1 MKVRKN
7 TVEFLRNHN
16 EKFEREIKNINEKIE
31 KDKKAGNKYLDIAIK
46 TSITDKEK
54 NGITALRYYVYVAE
68 TGPEIE
74 IIRQRLIYY
83 YTTIKKMKI
92 TDLDR
97 LFDTLRIYYGD
108 ENENQKM
115 YLNLFEEVSDI
126 ANENMKK
133 DKKELFNEIDKI
145 NEKIRKAAK
154 AGDIDFTIS
163 IFVPEQ
169 GVGYGCTVGCYNYY
183 MYFVNNESSIN
194 MVRKHLYDYYTD
206 IHKFDVDINED
217 NKRGKVVIHFNKKE
231 KEENLNKESND
242 MGKLL
247 DDVVKISKGETT
259 VESVNYTAKID
270 EFIKSVAKDFKSIE
284 VMVLIEG
291 ESVSASDIE
300 ENTICIVAAKD
311 QRAELCG
318 DLWAYYEKEEFDVE
332 FDGCGILNIS
342 WEEHI
347 KEDKDN
353 E

>member
-1 MKVRKN
+1 MKVRRN
-7 TVEFLRNHN
+7 TVIFLQNHN
-16 EKFEREIKNINEKIE
+16 ARFQSEIHKISEKISYG
-31 KDKKAGNKYLDIAIK
+31 KIAGDNYLDIAIR

-54 NGITALRYYVYVAE
+54 NGLRYHIYLAE
-68 TGPEIE
+68 TESEIE
-74 IIRQRLIYY
+74 IIKQRLIYH
-83 YTTIKKMKI
+83 YTIIKKMKVKELNRL
-92 TDLDR
+92 LD
-97 LFDTLRIYYGD
+97 TIRIYFYDD
-108 ENENQKM
+108 EKDENQKI
-115 YLNLFEEVSDI
+115 YLNLSEEVSDI

-133 DKKELFNEIDKI
+133 YKEELFDEIDKI

-154 AGDIDFTIS
+154 GGDTYFTIS

-169 GVGYGCTVGCYNYY
+169 DVWYGSTPGCYNYY
-183 MYFVNNESSIN
+183 TYFVNNESSID

-231 KEENLNKESND
+231 KQNKENKE

-259 VESVNYTAKID
+259 VESVNYTVKID